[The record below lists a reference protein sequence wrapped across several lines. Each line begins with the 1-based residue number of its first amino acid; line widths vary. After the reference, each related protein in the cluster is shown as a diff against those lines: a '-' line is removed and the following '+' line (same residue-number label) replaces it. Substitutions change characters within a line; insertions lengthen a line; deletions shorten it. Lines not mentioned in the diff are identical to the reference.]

1 MGRELERE
9 QFPTSELTGSG
20 KDERNKRK
28 KRAESIGKA
37 ALFDVWLGF
46 ASLLVIYFLNVEWTL
61 SAFPIRAPFTRER
74 KQKVF
79 SHV

>member
-1 MGRELERE
+1 MDLSGLEP
-9 QFPTSELTGSG
+9 FPTSELTGSG

-46 ASLLVIYFLNVEWTL
+46 ASLLCYL
-61 SAFPIRAPFTRER
+61 
-74 KQKVF
+74 F
-79 SHV
+79 SLT